1 MTWFWKRNKW
11 QACWRNRDLALP
23 KSEQNQ
29 EVRKRRRWWIGHT
42 LKKYGNS
49 LTRKSFYW
57 NHRAK
62 ETQGGLKQK
71 RIWEENG
78 RQIKLY
84 GEDMKRMVRCS
95 GSWLRTSVL
104 MGDEKVEGEGWG
116 GGEEEEEWNTV
127 PELCVGV
134 GGWVGLCFFVH
145 DHLFVSC
152 VGGRSTACT
161 QRILTTSGWNNCHF
175 ILGSVDKYGNHCTAI
190 KVCDMDFLRY
200 RSSPCCNISPRW
212 L

>member
-104 MGDEKVEGEGWG
+104 MGDEKVEGKDEVVEKKKRNETRYQSYVW
-116 GGEEEEEWNTV
+116 
-127 PELCVGV
+127 V
-134 GGWVGLCFFVH
+134 GGWGCVFLCMIICLWVVWVGAAQHAPNAF
-145 DHLFVSC
+145 
-152 VGGRSTACT
+152 
-161 QRILTTSGWNNCHF
+161 
-175 ILGSVDKYGNHCTAI
+175 
-190 KVCDMDFLRY
+190 
-200 RSSPCCNISPRW
+200 
-212 L
+212 